1 MCIGIIE
8 MNKFQESHILE
19 VNHNMNLEIY
29 TEQ

>member
-19 VNHNMNLEIY
+19 VNHNINLEIY
-29 TEQ
+29 T

>member
-19 VNHNMNLEIY
+19 VNHNISLEIY
-29 TEQ
+29 T